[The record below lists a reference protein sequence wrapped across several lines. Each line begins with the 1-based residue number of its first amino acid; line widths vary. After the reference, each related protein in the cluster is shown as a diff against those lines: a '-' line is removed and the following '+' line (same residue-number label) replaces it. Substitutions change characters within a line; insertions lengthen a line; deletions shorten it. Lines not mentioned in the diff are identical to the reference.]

1 MALTNLL
8 ATAMDTQTQRTD
20 LWTQGVEGEGE
31 IYGESNMEIYTLP
44 YVKQIASGNFLYDVG
59 SSNLMLCDNLKG
71 WDGVRGG
78 REFQDGGDIYI
89 YIYIYMS
96 DSCCCLAETNAIL
109 QSNYPPI
116 KNKLIKMQKRMLI
129 L

>member
-1 MALTNLL
+1 
-8 ATAMDTQTQRTD
+8 
-20 LWTQGVEGEGE
+20 
-31 IYGESNMEIYTLP
+31 
-44 YVKQIASGNFLYDVG
+44 
-59 SSNLMLCDNLKG
+59 MLCDNLKG

-89 YIYIYMS
+89 YMA

-116 KNKLIKMQKRMLI
+116 KLLSQVIND
-129 L
+129 